1 LATVNGAFQIEV
13 ADDVPDGHVVD
24 FELTAVGQD
33 TWVSYFSIE
42 ALAPTLNYVEFL
54 VDDTAAG
61 NGDYMWDPGE
71 TVSIV
76 VTLENIGSSDAF
88 NVEGLLSTTDPY
100 ITLITTTAQSYGDIT
115 YGNNADAV
123 FTASSS
129 LTTPEAHMAGFTID
143 FTADLGVSGN
153 GTFATQ
159 IGGYLIEEYFG
170 TFPPAGWTTTG
181 GSNWG
186 SGSGSNAG
194 GTPPEADFW
203 YDPSTVATQ
212 RLISMPINTSGS
224 ATLSLSFRHMVDNYN
239 GGYTLKVQT
248 TSDGNTWN
256 DVWSITPAGNVG
268 PELLQMDVTTPD
280 VGSSNF
286 QIAWVFDGNS
296 WNIDHW
302 YVDNIVLGGGTPATF
317 GTVEGVVT
325 DFETTLP
332 LEGADIAGFTVSGA
346 DGSYSFTIVPGTYD
360 FTCILEGYEDLTQT
374 GIVVVEN
381 EITTLDFAMVPIL
394 PLNSPQ
400 NVEAAVIDFNDVLI
414 TWNAPATDLINTN
427 EVERD
432 TRIKTRQNQRNS
444 VPNADNS
451 RSLTGYQVYRDGTM
465 ISEITDPGILI
476 YTDAALAA
484 GGYDYYVIAVY
495 DEGYS
500 DPSNTASVTIVLP
513 APTNLAAV
521 QQFPDVIL
529 TWDVPVRDLASYNV
543 YRDNVMIA
551 DNISTTSYTDT
562 NVPAGTYIYQVTAV
576 YDGGYESDFSNE
588 AEITVVDVTNN
599 LIPLITELQGNHP
612 NPFNPIT
619 SINFALSDPEFVNL
633 EIYNIKGE
641 KVKTLV
647 DEKMEAQFHSV
658 TWNGSDD
665 SGKPVSSGVYFYK
678 MKAGKFIQTKKMI
691 LMK

>member
-1 LATVNGAFQIEV
+1 
-13 ADDVPDGHVVD
+13 
-24 FELTAVGQD
+24 
-33 TWVSYFSIE
+33 
-42 ALAPTLNYVEFL
+42 
-54 VDDTAAG
+54 
-61 NGDYMWDPGE
+61 
-71 TVSIV
+71 
-76 VTLENIGSSDAF
+76 
-88 NVEGLLSTTDPY
+88 
-100 ITLITTTAQSYGDIT
+100 
-115 YGNNADAV
+115 
-123 FTASSS
+123 
-129 LTTPEAHMAGFTID
+129 
-143 FTADLGVSGN
+143 
-153 GTFATQ
+153 
-159 IGGYLIEEYFG
+159 
-170 TFPPAGWTTTG
+170 
-181 GSNWG
+181 
-186 SGSGSNAG
+186 
-194 GTPPEADFW
+194 
-203 YDPSTVATQ
+203 
-212 RLISMPINTSGS
+212 
-224 ATLSLSFRHMVDNYN
+224 
-239 GGYTLKVQT
+239 
-248 TSDGNTWN
+248 
-256 DVWSITPAGNVG
+256 
-268 PELLQMDVTTPD
+268 
-280 VGSSNF
+280 
-286 QIAWVFDGNS
+286 
-296 WNIDHW
+296 
-302 YVDNIVLGGGTPATF
+302 
-317 GTVEGVVT
+317 
-325 DFETTLP
+325 
-332 LEGADIAGFTVSGA
+332 
-346 DGSYSFTIVPGTYD
+346 
-360 FTCILEGYEDLTQT
+360 
-374 GIVVVEN
+374 
-381 EITTLDFAMVPIL
+381 
-394 PLNSPQ
+394 
-400 NVEAAVIDFNDVLI
+400 
-414 TWNAPATDLINTN
+414 
-427 EVERD
+427 
-432 TRIKTRQNQRNS
+432 
-444 VPNADNS
+444 
-451 RSLTGYQVYRDGTM
+451 M